1 MRHPSMCSLLQKASN
16 RLEKQESR
24 SANINGSR
32 SHLKQSKKKNLH
44 LGKQMAV
51 SGEIASVVGVAVWLA
66 EPAVMHGL
74 PKPQRESEV
83 VAVSPSG

>member
-1 MRHPSMCSLLQKASN
+1 
-16 RLEKQESR
+16 
-24 SANINGSR
+24 
-32 SHLKQSKKKNLH
+32 
-44 LGKQMAV
+44 MAV